1 MNFSIELFL
10 TFFFVIIYSL
20 IFLKYFKYLAVSYD
34 FTKKIFLKFFLR
46 SFIFGLFI
54 LLLFNI
60 KNDDNSSNLIN
71 TKILTIQLSDQDY
84 QLPDIENQLLNY
96 LSSQDKDTYVK
107 LTLNEEYSLV
117 PTIKNSQLVSLI
129 KNTSLS
135 KLPLLKIQD
144 FNEADVIFLDFNK
157 IKERSNVELGK
168 SDFKIN
174 LYASNNSTFTYYLV
188 ILLLILNYLDFQI
201 NYRVA
206 KD

>member
-1 MNFSIELFL
+1 MNFSIEIFL
-10 TFFFVIIYSL
+10 TFFFIIIYSL
-20 IFLKYFKYLAVSYD
+20 IFLKYFKYLAVSYN

-60 KNDDNSSNLIN
+60 IKDDDSSNLIKN
-71 TKILTIQLSDQDY
+71 KIISIQLSDQDY
-84 QLPDIENQLLNY
+84 HLPDIENQLLNY
-96 LSSQDKDTYVK
+96 LSSQDKDVYVK
-107 LTLNEEYSLV
+107 LTLNEAYSLV
-117 PTIKNSQLVSLI
+117 PTLKNSQLVSLI

-135 KLPLLKIQD
+135 KLPLVKIQD
-144 FNEADVIFLDFNK
+144 FNEEGVILLDFKK
-157 IKERSNVELGK
+157 IKEIRNGELGK
-168 SDFKIN
+168 SEFKLN
-174 LYASNNSTFTYYLV
+174 LYGSNNSRFTYYLV

>member
-10 TFFFVIIYSL
+10 TFFFIIIYSL

-60 KNDDNSSNLIN
+60 KKDDNSSNLIN

-117 PTIKNSQLVSLI
+117 PTLKNSQLVSLI

-144 FNEADVIFLDFNK
+144 FNEEDVIFLDFNK

>member
-60 KNDDNSSNLIN
+60 KKDDNSSNLIN